1 MKRAGERDGWQG
13 GRRRE
18 GVYVGDEKAMN
29 VGMAVSKVGLMG
41 GWESEREREWGL
53 REGKV
58 IQNGLDDNELEGST
72 AVLSVGCFAF
82 GRM

>member
-29 VGMAVSKVGLMG
+29 VGMVVSKVGLVG
-41 GWESEREREWGL
+41 GRVRERVGI
-53 REGKV
+53 EGGKSDPKW
-58 IQNGLDDNELEGST
+58 I
-72 AVLSVGCFAF
+72 
-82 GRM
+82 RR